1 MKVLH
6 ITSDWK
12 WTGSASPMLE
22 LLLAQRERGYEAEL
36 VCASPPDAADGSLR
50 EHAIAAG
57 VAPVLEIGRGRGAN
71 PWRDRG
77 DLKRLRILFAQRSFD
92 LVHSWHTRDHL
103 LAAFAA
109 SASRRAGR
117 TRLVRSYPS
126 AAPIADRPWN
136 RWLFGRASDGLL
148 CVSPA
153 AAARN
158 AALCR
163 GRPLAGAFGAVDL
176 ARFRPGPR
184 DDALRARLGLTSQQR
199 VLGVVA
205 RVQAHRRFDLLL
217 AAAAPLLRADPL
229 VRLLVVGRG
238 SRIDALAKEPARR
251 LGIQDRVVFAGYR
264 RDDYAEVLR
273 CIDVFTLLVPGS
285 DGGCR
290 ALLEAAASG
299 IPAVTTA
306 RGALP
311 EIVVDGETGFVVEE
325 QAQALANAWGR
336 LLADSA
342 RRAEMGAAARRRALR
357 EFSRA
362 KYADVVDRLYRAL
375 GCIE

>member
-1 MKVLH
+1 VNILH

-22 LLLAQRERGYEAEL
+22 LLLAQRERGDEAEF
-36 VCASPPDAADGSLR
+36 VCASPPDGADGSLR
-50 EHAIAAG
+50 EHAIAVG
-57 VAPVLEIGRGRGAN
+57 VAPVLEIGRGRGVK

-77 DLKRLRILFAQRSFD
+77 DLKRLRNLFTQHSFD
-92 LVHSWHTRDHL
+92 VVHAWHTRDHL
-103 LAAFAA
+103 LVVAAA
-109 SASRRAGR
+109 SASRRSGC

-126 AAPIADRPWN
+126 AVPIADRPWN

-148 CVSPA
+148 CVSPG

-158 AALCR
+158 AGLCR
-163 GRPLAGAFGAVDL
+163 GGAVAGAFGAVDL
-176 ARFRPGPR
+176 DRFRPGPR
-184 DDALRARLGLTSQQR
+184 NDALRARLGLASEQR

-205 RVQAHRRFDLLL
+205 RVQAHRRFDLLF
-217 AAAAPLLRADPL
+217 AAVAPLLRAEPL
-229 VRLLVVGRG
+229 VQLLVVGRG
-238 SRIDALAKEPARR
+238 TRIDALAKEPARR
-251 LGIQDRVVFAGYR
+251 LGIENRVVFAGYR

-311 EIVVDGETGFVVEE
+311 EIVIDGETGLVVEE
-325 QAQALANAWGR
+325 EAQAFTNAWGC
-336 LLADSA
+336 LLRDSA
-342 RRAEMGAAARRRALR
+342 RCAEMGAAARRRAES
-357 EFSRA
+357 EFSRTQ
-362 KYADVVDRLYRAL
+362 YAETVDRLYRAL
-375 GCIE
+375 

>member
-1 MKVLH
+1 
-6 ITSDWK
+6 
-12 WTGSASPMLE
+12 MLE
-22 LLLAQRERGYEAEL
+22 LLLAQRERGDEAEL
-36 VCASPPDAADGSLR
+36 VCASPPDGADGSLR

-57 VAPVLEIGRGRGAN
+57 VAPVLEISRGRGAN
-71 PWRDRG
+71 PRRDRG
-77 DLKRLRILFAQRSFD
+77 DLKRLRILFTQRSFD
-92 LVHSWHTRDHL
+92 VVHSWHTRDHL
-103 LAAFAA
+103 LVAAAA
-109 SASRRAGR
+109 SASRRGGR

-126 AAPIADRPWN
+126 AAPIASWPWN

-158 AALCR
+158 AGLRR
-163 GRPLAGAFGAVDL
+163 GRAVAGAFGAVDL
-176 ARFRPGPR
+176 VRFRPGPR
-184 DDALRARLGLTSQQR
+184 DDALRAQLGLASEQR

-251 LGIQDRVVFAGYR
+251 LGIHDRVVFAGYR

-325 QAQALANAWGR
+325 EAQALANAWGR
-336 LLADSA
+336 LLADSE
-342 RRAEMGAAARRRALR
+342 RRAEMGAAARCRAER
-357 EFSRA
+357 EFSREQ
-362 KYADVVDRLYRAL
+362 YAETVNRLYRAL
-375 GCIE
+375 

>member
-1 MKVLH
+1 MNVLH

-12 WTGSASPMLE
+12 WTGSAAPMLE
-22 LLLAQRERGYEAEL
+22 LLLAQRERGDEAEL
-36 VCASPPDAADGSLR
+36 VCASPPDGADESLR
-50 EHAIAAG
+50 EHAFAAG
-57 VAPVLEIGRGRGAN
+57 IAPALEIGAGRGVI

-77 DLKRLRILFAQRSFD
+77 DLKRLRVLFAQRSFD
-92 LVHSWHTRDHL
+92 VVHTWHTRDHL
-103 LAAFAA
+103 LAVAA
-109 SASRRAGR
+109 VSASRRSGR
-117 TRLVRSYPS
+117 TRLFRSYPS

-148 CVSPA
+148 CVSPG

-158 AALCR
+158 AGLCGDR
-163 GRPLAGAFGAVDL
+163 AVAGAFGAVDL
-176 ARFRPGPR
+176 DRFRPSPR
-184 DDALRARLGLTSQQR
+184 DDALLTRLGLASEQR

-229 VRLLVVGRG
+229 ARLLIVGRG
-238 SRIDALAKEPARR
+238 TRIDALAKEPARR
-251 LGIQDRVVFAGYR
+251 LGIHDRVIFAGYR

-311 EIVVDGETGFVVEE
+311 EIVVDGETGLVVEE
-325 QAQALANAWGR
+325 EAQALTKAWGR
-336 LLADSA
+336 LLEDPV
-342 RRAEMGAAARRRALR
+342 RRAEMGAAARRRAEN
-357 EFSRA
+357 EFSRTR
-362 KYADVVDRLYRAL
+362 YADIVDRFYRAV
-375 GCIE
+375 